1 MVRKNK
7 DTMKRMKRAI
17 LKIYFKARAIWLI
30 IRGDIVTY
38 LPLDIMEKVGY
49 VHIEVTS
56 KDCEEIVNREMM
68 VK

>member
-1 MVRKNK
+1 MIK
-7 DTMKRMKRAI
+7 TMKRAI
-17 LKIYFKARAIWLI
+17 IKVYLKLRAIVQIL
-30 IRGDIVTY
+30 RGGGSIVTY

-49 VHIEVTS
+49 IHIEVTS